1 MGYFSNV
8 RLHIRLPSFLAS
20 LLTREIERHHGNIST
35 WRLVTIRPPCSKHL
49 FEDYQLFIHISFQP
63 NSWYTRYWPFKLPEG
78 GNKNVPK
85 PCKIWKKEVLTF
97 IMNQMISNGICING
111 ILWSFAINWQLISL
125 ALFRLSQWTRYNFC
139 IYNICK
145 ETFGNFCQRNT
156 H

>member
-85 PCKIWKKEVLTF
+85 PWKIWKKEVLTF
-97 IMNQMISNGICING
+97 IMNQMISNGIWNKWEQTNFHRLRPDVIGSLKNYTNDY
-111 ILWSFAINWQLISL
+111 LFQFQERSFDHL
-125 ALFRLSQWTRYNFC
+125 LSIDN
-139 IYNICK
+139 
-145 ETFGNFCQRNT
+145 NT
-156 H
+156 GTV